1 MPWIP
6 HVAGVS
12 SISETEGMQI
22 TGRMLLFKSIRLYST
37 ILPWGGPEGPW
48 VPESPGAVGA
58 STAVP
63 KSFAGPQREGGGD
76 KTSLTGEHMGFTVPL
91 RP

>member
-1 MPWIP
+1 MPGIP
-6 HVAGVS
+6 RVAGVS
-12 SISETEGMQI
+12 RISEMEGMQI
-22 TGRMLLFKSIRLYST
+22 TRQMLLFKSTRSYM
-37 ILPWGGPEGPW
+37 ILPWGGLKGPW
-48 VPESPGAVGA
+48 VPKSPGAAGA